1 MAVEYVRIYDHSLFS
16 LVILSEAAKSVQVVG
31 VTTMNSK
38 AAHYIDTSKELRDL
52 MGDPM
57 ELAARKSIPRLDRY
71 SKEYIRRS
79 PFVCIGSADE
89 NGKADVSPRGD
100 PPGFVQVLDDS
111 TLFIP
116 DRPGNKRVDTMSNII
131 SNPNIALLFL
141 IPGFDDTLRVNGRA
155 EVIRDDSLNAK
166 SVVKGKKPTVGIKM
180 HVEQVF
186 FHCSK
191 AFKRSGLW
199 DADNRQDRTDMPSI
213 GRMILEQTAEPTS
226 IISEAEFEEVDKFV
240 EDGYR
245 ENLY

>member
-1 MAVEYVRIYDHSLFS
+1 M
-16 LVILSEAAKSVQVVG
+16 QVTRA
-31 VTTMNSK
+31 TTMNSK
-38 AAHYIDTSKELRDL
+38 ATHYIKAPKELRDL
-52 MGDPM
+52 MGEPK
-57 ELAARKSIPRLDRY
+57 ELAARKSVSKLDRY
-71 SKEYIRRS
+71 SKEYISRS
-79 PFVCIGSADE
+79 PFVCIGSADK

-116 DRPGNKRVDTMSNII
+116 DRPGNRRVDTMSNII
-131 SNPNIALLFL
+131 SNPEIALLFL
-141 IPGFDDTLRVNGRA
+141 IPGFNDTLRVNGRA
-155 EVIRDDSLNAK
+155 EVVRDDTLNAK
-166 SVVKGKKPTVGIKM
+166 SEVKGRQPTVGIKM

-191 AFKRSGLW
+191 AFKRSGIW
-199 DADNRQDRTDMPSI
+199 DADNRQDRTEMPSI

-245 ENLY
+245 EELY

>member
-1 MAVEYVRIYDHSLFS
+1 MSEEIESTK
-16 LVILSEAAKSVQVVG
+16 VIGA
-31 VTTMNSK
+31 TTMHSK
-38 AAHYIDTSKELRDL
+38 SAHYIKAPKELRGL
-52 MGDPM
+52 MGEPM
-57 ELAARKSIPRLDRY
+57 ELAARKSVSKLDRY
-71 SKEYIRRS
+71 SKEYISRA

-100 PPGFVQVLDDS
+100 PPGFVQVLDDN

-116 DRPGNKRVDTMSNII
+116 DRPGNRRVDTMSNII

-141 IPGFDDTLRVNGRA
+141 VPGFDDTLRVNGRA

-166 SVVKGKKPTVGIKM
+166 SEVKGRKPTVGIKM

-191 AFKRSGLW
+191 SFKSSGLW
-199 DADNRQDRTDMPSI
+199 DADNRQDRTEMPSI